1 MTKSTHV
8 ALSVSCDPHLARLV
22 RMTAANV
29 ATLSSMSVDR
39 VEDIRMAAE
48 EAFIYACSTAPGDE
62 LNIAFDTDASH
73 LAMTFALDVEA
84 FATPSEDD
92 PSAAYVDLILGS
104 VCDVYEKY
112 ECPARLVL
120 DMKADVDGL

>member
-1 MTKSTHV
+1 MTNATHV
-8 ALSVSCDPHLARLV
+8 ALTVACDPHLARLV

-62 LNIAFDTDASH
+62 LAIEFDINASH
-73 LAMTFALDVEA
+73 VAMTFSLDVEA
-84 FATPSEDD
+84 FAVPSEDD

-104 VCDVYEKY
+104 VCDVYEKR
-112 ECPARLVL
+112 ESPARLIL